1 MLRKKKKELEDS
13 KKAMDRERSE
23 SSHGQ
28 AISAMSEEDVSQH
41 TAGNED
47 EPSMNVNKIDYE
59 SELRQLQALTSNED
73 KSESRVGRKLS
84 ESTQK
89 AVIVLV
95 LTMLLS
101 TAFLQP
107 STYVTE
113 PEGYEFGLKLAS
125 SLRNNTIAFE
135 SVIASY
141 LSSYK
146 DTRTPPLYIN
156 VPNVS
161 GQEGGN
167 YTYPAAEPLDS
178 LRDVEK
184 EIVVYE
190 DDQQML
196 DVAVFDLR
204 RDSKLQ
210 ALLSICTTI
219 FVVFVLGAGTLIL
232 SRVTQEM
239 VITPIEE
246 MMTKVKRISEN
257 PLKAQQDE
265 ENEQLIIEKYE
276 LGGNKKKSK
285 EAPLETVM
293 LEQTLIKIGGL
304 LALGFGEAGS
314 SIIAKNMSG
323 GEDINPMLAGQK
335 VICIFGFCDIRN
347 FTDATEELQEGV
359 MLFVNEIG
367 EIVHGIVDKYSGAAN
382 KNIGDAFLLVWKFDE
397 DSMEHD
403 EETDEIYLQPSN
415 KVS

>member
-204 RDSKLQ
+204 RDSKL
-210 ALLSICTTI
+210 
-219 FVVFVLGAGTLIL
+219 
-232 SRVTQEM
+232 
-239 VITPIEE
+239 
-246 MMTKVKRISEN
+246 
-257 PLKAQQDE
+257 
-265 ENEQLIIEKYE
+265 
-276 LGGNKKKSK
+276 
-285 EAPLETVM
+285 
-293 LEQTLIKIGGL
+293 
-304 LALGFGEAGS
+304 
-314 SIIAKNMSG
+314 
-323 GEDINPMLAGQK
+323 
-335 VICIFGFCDIRN
+335 
-347 FTDATEELQEGV
+347 
-359 MLFVNEIG
+359 
-367 EIVHGIVDKYSGAAN
+367 
-382 KNIGDAFLLVWKFDE
+382 
-397 DSMEHD
+397 
-403 EETDEIYLQPSN
+403 
-415 KVS
+415 